1 MKIKLWA
8 FSILLAIGLWSQNVY
23 VEYCPDMSSF
33 TAKSDDWYAIGE
45 CVFVKAFPMEIAKK
59 VVDKRTLWDLGSKFF
74 LFVAALLGL
83 WIAIDVI
90 DPVLERI
97 RKEK

>member
-1 MKIKLWA
+1 
-8 FSILLAIGLWSQNVY
+8 
-23 VEYCPDMSSF
+23 
-33 TAKSDDWYAIGE
+33 
-45 CVFVKAFPMEIAKK
+45 MEIAKK

-90 DPVLERI
+90 APVLERI